1 MNAQLLDI
9 LLTYGIVALAPI
21 LAASALG
28 LPFPA
33 SLLLLAGGAF
43 AGSGQLALLPLIIV
57 GIVAASV
64 GDSLGYW
71 LGRRGGVAALD
82 RFGPRFGIKP
92 TALAQADA
100 FLGRW
105 GGVAILLTRFLI
117 TPLGPVINIV
127 AGTGRYPYRR
137 FIAYDV
143 LGEAIWVLLYLALG
157 YLFSASW
164 DVLANILG
172 QASEALAVA
181 AIALVLLVLLART
194 LWQRQARAQP
204 HAEVLPP
211 TSGETETTEQAPHG
225 DAPMVPPRPA

>member
-1 MNAQLLDI
+1 MNAQLLDL
-9 LLTYGIVALAPI
+9 LLTYGVVALAPI

-28 LPFPA
+28 LPIPS

-43 AGSGQLALLPLIIV
+43 AGSGQLSFLPLVIV
-57 GIVAASV
+57 GIIATSV

-71 LGRRGGVAALD
+71 LGRRGGVAALE
-82 RFGPRFGIKP
+82 RFGPRIGMKS

-105 GGVAILLTRFLI
+105 GGAAILLTRFLL

-127 AGTGRYPYRR
+127 AGIGRYPYRR

-143 LGEAIWVLLYLALG
+143 LGEAIWVILYLALG

-164 DVLANILG
+164 DVLADILG
-172 QASEALAVA
+172 QAAQALAVA
-181 AIALVLLVLLART
+181 AIAIVLLVLLVRT

-204 HAEVLPP
+204 HVEVTPLAIKEP
-211 TSGETETTEQAPHG
+211 TET
-225 DAPMVPPRPA
+225 D

>member
-1 MNAQLLDI
+1 MNAQLLDL

-28 LPFPA
+28 LPIPS

-43 AGSGQLALLPLIIV
+43 AGSGQLAFLPLVIV
-57 GIVAASV
+57 GIIATSV

-82 RFGPRFGIKP
+82 RFGPRIGIKP
-92 TALAQADA
+92 AALDQADA
-100 FLGRW
+100 FLERW
-105 GGVAILLTRFLI
+105 GGIAILLTRFLI

-137 FIAYDV
+137 FIAYDI
-143 LGEAIWVLLYLALG
+143 LGEAIWVILYLALG

-164 DVLANILG
+164 DVIADILG

-181 AIALVLLVLLART
+181 AIAIVLLVLLIRT
-194 LWQRQARAQP
+194 LWQRQARAQTSV
-204 HAEVLPP
+204 EVP
-211 TSGETETTEQAPHG
+211 TLTIKEQPEG
-225 DAPMVPPRPA
+225 SD

>member
-1 MNAQLLDI
+1 MNAQLLDL

-28 LPFPA
+28 LPIPS

-43 AGSGQLALLPLIIV
+43 AGSGQLAFLPLVIV
-57 GIVAASV
+57 GISATSV

-82 RFGPRFGIKP
+82 RFGPRLGIKP

-100 FLGRW
+100 LLGRW
-105 GGVAILLTRFLI
+105 GGIAILLTRFLI

-127 AGTGRYPYRR
+127 AGAGRYPYRR

-164 DVLANILG
+164 DVIADILG

-181 AIALVLLVLLART
+181 AIAIVLLVLLVRT
-194 LWQRQARAQP
+194 LWQRQARIQTHVEVAALAIKEQP
-204 HAEVLPP
+204 EG
-211 TSGETETTEQAPHG
+211 S
-225 DAPMVPPRPA
+225 D

>member
-1 MNAQLLDI
+1 MNAQLLDL
-9 LLTYGIVALAPI
+9 LLTYGVVALAPI

-28 LPFPA
+28 LPIPA

-43 AGSGQLALLPLIIV
+43 AGSGQLALLPLVIV
-57 GIVAASV
+57 GILATSA

-71 LGRRGGVAALD
+71 LGRRGGAAALA

-92 TALAQADA
+92 TALVQADA

-105 GGVAILLTRFLI
+105 GGVAILLTRFLL

-127 AGTGRYPYRR
+127 AGTGRYPYRH

-164 DVLANILG
+164 DVLADILG
-172 QASEALAVA
+172 QASQVLAVA
-181 AIALVLLVLLART
+181 AVALVLLVLLVRT
-194 LWQRQARAQP
+194 LWQRQTRAQP
-204 HAEVLPP
+204 RAEVLPLTIKEP
-211 TSGETETTEQAPHG
+211 EGT
-225 DAPMVPPRPA
+225 D

>member
-1 MNAQLLDI
+1 MNAQLLDL
-9 LLTYGIVALAPI
+9 LLTYGIVVLAPI

-28 LPFPA
+28 LPIPS

-43 AGSGQLALLPLIIV
+43 AGSGQLAFLPLVIV
-57 GIVAASV
+57 GIIATSA
-64 GDSLGYW
+64 GDSAGYW
-71 LGRRGGVAALD
+71 LGRRGGAAVLT
-82 RFGPRFGIKP
+82 RFGPRIGIKP

-137 FIAYDV
+137 FILYDA
-143 LGEAIWVLLYLALG
+143 LGEAIWVIVYLALG

-164 DVLANILG
+164 DVLADILG
-172 QASEALAVA
+172 QASQALAVA
-181 AIALVLLVLLART
+181 AIAIVLLVLLART
-194 LWQRQARAQP
+194 LWHRQSRAQP
-204 HAEVLPP
+204 PD
-211 TSGETETTEQAPHG
+211 ETTTAASEATEPTDSASHG
-225 DAPMVPPRPA
+225 DAPMVPSRPV